1 MDGSDCGQEPVRR
14 PLGFSRQEIK
24 TKAKMLGF
32 RVSGTQEACRA
43 FLRKDMGVRAGNFMA
58 AAFSFSL
65 ISPTTHAVFSEDTT

>member
-43 FLRKDMGVRAGNFMA
+43 FLRKDMGVRAG
-58 AAFSFSL
+58 
-65 ISPTTHAVFSEDTT
+65 